1 MVSNASSKC
10 LLLLMAL
17 CLFGAPTGAMIQTAN
32 VPQAGISSPG
42 AGYRIAG
49 TIVSKADGHP
59 LARARVTISDVTNR
73 KRVESLITAE
83 DGKFEFRALP
93 TGKYSLDGAKRGF
106 ISAAYDQHEQFSTA
120 IVTDA
125 GLDTGS
131 LVLKLAPTALI
142 GGKILDEFGEPV
154 RRCRVTLYY
163 DDHQGGIDQ
172 IHTFRL
178 AQTDDLGSY
187 EFPTLMP
194 GTYFLSASAT
204 PWYAVHSHSEPVN
217 SGQGRQVAPAA
228 TVDRSLDVTYPLTYY
243 PDVTETDSAAPIPL
257 RGGERIQIDIHL
269 NPVPAL
275 RLTFHVPVDRNT
287 GFAFPRLEQSTF
299 DGSTAV
305 QTRDVRMIAPG
316 VLEIAGI
323 PSGRYNIRTSGAG
336 QELQMNDV
344 ELSED
349 GEEIEMSRAEV
360 LSTVKVSVRVLGD
373 TALPAPFAVGLV
385 SGPRKRGAW
394 QRVDSKGEAE
404 LQRIAPDLYEVMIA
418 GFGKRYVIDHVSAEE
433 ATVSGH
439 TVKIAAGSSIS
450 ISLTV
455 SLGAAEIQGTAK
467 RAGKGFAGAMIV
479 LVPKNPEMN
488 QDLFRRD
495 QSDLDGTFVFHGV
508 VPGSYT
514 ILAIENGWDLDWS
527 QAGVIAAYGK
537 KGQKIEVGSHV
548 GQPLSLAEPI
558 EVQSK

>member
-1 MVSNASSKC
+1 
-10 LLLLMAL
+10 
-17 CLFGAPTGAMIQTAN
+17 
-32 VPQAGISSPG
+32 
-42 AGYRIAG
+42 
-49 TIVSKADGHP
+49 
-59 LARARVTISDVTNR
+59 
-73 KRVESLITAE
+73 
-83 DGKFEFRALP
+83 
-93 TGKYSLDGAKRGF
+93 
-106 ISAAYDQHEQFSTA
+106 
-120 IVTDA
+120 
-125 GLDTGS
+125 
-131 LVLKLAPTALI
+131 
-142 GGKILDEFGEPV
+142 
-154 RRCRVTLYY
+154 
-163 DDHQGGIDQ
+163 
-172 IHTFRL
+172 
-178 AQTDDLGSY
+178 
-187 EFPTLMP
+187 MP

-418 GFGKRYVIDHVSAEE
+418 GFGKALRDRPRFGGG
-433 ATVSGH
+433 GH
-439 TVKIAAGSSIS
+439 
-450 ISLTV
+450 
-455 SLGAAEIQGTAK
+455 
-467 RAGKGFAGAMIV
+467 GF
-479 LVPKNPEMN
+479 
-488 QDLFRRD
+488 
-495 QSDLDGTFVFHGV
+495 
-508 VPGSYT
+508 
-514 ILAIENGWDLDWS
+514 WS
-527 QAGVIAAYGK
+527 
-537 KGQKIEVGSHV
+537 HR
-548 GQPLSLAEPI
+548 
-558 EVQSK
+558 